1 MIIFFWNDLLC
12 LSISIISEN
21 MYLKIFV
28 NFSIISIILQ
38 YSYLRSILFNFI
50 IDGIF

>member
-1 MIIFFWNDLLC
+1 MIIFFWDDLLC

-38 YSYLRSILFNFI
+38 YLRSILFNFI